1 MINLTPHE
9 QKILDLVKKNPDV
22 IDNPE
27 RRKFIAEQN
36 GLSEKTLRNRIG
48 DLRKYGV
55 LTSSENPNM
64 PIIDAEFDDIDLFRI
79 GKIIWSARREIIRN
93 IFIASILSII
103 LAFILR
109 ILFFMEF

>member
-27 RRKFIAEQN
+27 KRKFIAEQN

-64 PIIDAEFDDIDLFRI
+64 PIIEERWRRMAGMRRSS
-79 GKIIWSARREIIRN
+79 SAVVPLLEIN
-93 IFIASILSII
+93 IVGSFGYWFGLKFMFI
-103 LAFILR
+103 
-109 ILFFMEF
+109 